1 MRKFIMTIVL
11 VFLLCSCGSTKYIE
25 VPVEVEKVRTEYIID
40 HRVDSIYE
48 KDSTDRYSKN
58 DTIFIYKEKIKNRF
72 IYKTD
77 TIVRTDS
84 IPYLVETKIT
94 TTKEVN
100 VLKWYQK
107 ALMYL
112 GIFTLGAGALLIYK
126 KFN

>member
-1 MRKFIMTIVL
+1 MRKFILTLVL
-11 VFLLCSCGSTKYIE
+11 ALFLSACTTTRYIE
-25 VPVEVEKVRTEYIID
+25 VPVEIEKIKTEYIIN

-48 KDSTDRYSKN
+48 RDSTDRYSKN
-58 DTIFIYKEKIKNRF
+58 DTIFIYKEKVKNRY

-84 IPYLVETKIT
+84 IPYVVETQIT

-112 GIFTLGAGALLIYK
+112 GLCTLGALVFMVYR

>member
-1 MRKFIMTIVL
+1 MRKFILTLVL
-11 VFLLCSCGSTKYIE
+11 ALSLSACTTTKYIE
-25 VPVEVEKVRTEYIID
+25 VPVEIEKVRTEYIID

-48 KDSTDRYSKN
+48 RDSTDRYSKN
-58 DTIFIYKEKIKNRF
+58 DTIFIYKEKVKNRY

-84 IPYLVETKIT
+84 IPYVVETKIT

-112 GIFTLGAGALLIYK
+112 GLSTLGALVFMVYR